1 MPLWVSAEV
10 STNRIRGSKGVGVRE
25 DGGVGSH
32 AGSSVGLE
40 KEISHVVGDGAAII
54 GRKDRG
60 EEKGDG
66 DGSTKSDCAL

>member
-1 MPLWVSAEV
+1 M
-10 STNRIRGSKGVGVRE
+10 STNKMRRSEGVEVRE
-25 DGGVGSH
+25 NRGVGSH

-40 KEISHVVGDGAAII
+40 NEILHVVGDGATII

-66 DGSTKSDCAL
+66 DESAKSDYAL